1 MSVQVGIINTW
12 NNGKRPRQSPFSP
25 ISTKLRYQGRETQRK
40 KHVFG
45 EERLVGNIQAVL
57 SDESSSKM
65 DTTRVASLLK

>member
-12 NNGKRPRQSPFSP
+12 NDGKRPRQSPFSP

-45 EERLVGNIQAVL
+45 EERLAVL